1 MSSEEPSSKKMRIE
15 DSRGCTIHK
24 SEDSVIKNAFVTW
37 NMLMKSRKANKMSDR
52 VEKMNRHLDTKYGCI
67 SGLSKAL
74 RPMLEEAYSS
84 EEVPKKTMYIDRIID
99 LIRHK
104 ILTKGI
110 YHQCRRR
117 SDPDQSSRTKLLD
130 NKSTLLR
137 QYIKARLMD
146 SNNKTV
152 DTSSRAGFTEL
163 GNVLKQMRFGRFDKA
178 IDNVAAHWSY
188 KDCQIIMDHGLEV
201 FQEQRM
207 DPNKGISA
215 FAFHLGHLI
224 DNRIHERFLDDL
236 GADSSDMQSLLP
248 MISADGSSSDLSS
261 TLMEFSAWQEGHY
274 EP

>member
-1 MSSEEPSSKKMRIE
+1 
-15 DSRGCTIHK
+15 
-24 SEDSVIKNAFVTW
+24 
-37 NMLMKSRKANKMSDR
+37 
-52 VEKMNRHLDTKYGCI
+52 
-67 SGLSKAL
+67 
-74 RPMLEEAYSS
+74 
-84 EEVPKKTMYIDRIID
+84 
-99 LIRHK
+99 
-104 ILTKGI
+104 
-110 YHQCRRR
+110 
-117 SDPDQSSRTKLLD
+117 
-130 NKSTLLR
+130 
-137 QYIKARLMD
+137 MD

-274 EP
+274 EPAYVNNWFFWMKEPFRLTEKILVCKNEDLASRSDHIGYIVCYANSYKARKEMGKLELHDSADETPPLPAFDEDNRINRYPRRKALSLCPNGLLDIPLQFAQASTK